1 MVEMVIFDCDGVIV
15 DSEIVVNRSN
25 AAVKTELGYPIT
37 MEEHIRVF
45 CGQGPDSP
53 VTKEAWAK
61 LPDNYP
67 SIAYERSLVHLE
79 DELEP
84 ILNIK
89 QVLEGLEVPF
99 CMASNSALK
108 KIDFML
114 NKTEIMPLFEG
125 RIFSSEMV
133 PRGKPEPDVYLH
145 AAETMGVDPARCL
158 VVEDSIPGV
167 TAGVAA
173 GMTVLGFTG
182 GSHHAHMDVKDLL
195 LELGARELF
204 DDMTKLPQ
212 LIAHY
217 RQKQA

>member
-37 MEEHIRVF
+37 VEEHIRIF

-53 VTKEAWAK
+53 VTLEAWAK
-61 LPDNYP
+61 LPADYP
-67 SIAYERSLVHLE
+67 AIAYERSLVHLE
-79 DELEP
+79 EELEA
-84 ILNIK
+84 IRNIR
-89 QVLEGLEVPF
+89 QVLEGLDVPF
-99 CMASNSALK
+99 CMASNSAMK

-114 NKTEIMPLFEG
+114 NKTEIMPLFAD

-133 PRGKPEPDVYLH
+133 ARGKPEPDVYLH
-145 AAETMGVDPARCL
+145 AAKTMGVDPARCL

-195 LELGARELF
+195 LELGAREIF

>member
-25 AAVKTELGYPIT
+25 AAVKTELGYPIS
-37 MEEHIRVF
+37 MEEHIRIF

-61 LPDNYP
+61 LPADYP

-79 DELEP
+79 NELEP
-84 ILNIK
+84 IRNIR
-89 QVLEGLEVPF
+89 QVLESLEVPF

-133 PRGKPEPDVYLH
+133 ARGKPEPDVYLH
-145 AAETMGVDPARCL
+145 AAATMGVDPARCL

-167 TAGVAA
+167 TAGVTA

-182 GSHHAHMDVKDLL
+182 GSHHAHMDVQDLL
-195 LELGARELF
+195 LELGAREIF

-217 RQKQA
+217 RQNPA

>member
-25 AAVKTELGYPIT
+25 AVVKTELGYPIT
-37 MEEHIRVF
+37 MEEHILMF

-61 LPDNYP
+61 LPPEYP
-67 SIAYERSLVHLE
+67 QISYERSLIYLE
-79 DELEP
+79 QELEP

-89 QVLEGLEVPF
+89 QVLEGLDVPF
-99 CMASNSALK
+99 CMASNSAMK

-114 NKTEIMPLFEG
+114 NKTEIMPLFAG

-145 AAETMGVDPARCL
+145 AAKTMGVDPARCL

-182 GSHHAHMDVKDLL
+182 GSHHDHMDVKDHL
-195 LELGARELF
+195 LELGAVEIF